1 MPPPEKRPAPPA
13 PDPNWELE
21 LHPPPGGAKKAPPE
35 SRDPMLAHALLQA
48 SEPDPLDLELDMLD
62 EATDVERTTLPPPEA
77 MSDHVA
83 RMMAEASLFEDADD
97 TGMTDAARRGAEL
110 AAGISRGWARVDAR
124 RSARDP
130 RGAALATT
138 RRPSRSGAR
147 ARQSPVVAAGRRP

>member
-77 MSDHVA
+77 MS
-83 RMMAEASLFEDADD
+83 
-97 TGMTDAARRGAEL
+97 
-110 AAGISRGWARVDAR
+110 
-124 RSARDP
+124 
-130 RGAALATT
+130 ALA
-138 RRPSRSGAR
+138 P
-147 ARQSPVVAAGRRP
+147 Q